1 MYRHACVLICCMA
14 PHEQPFGNFVQELQ
28 RGLLF
33 PRFSAIQVVSATLTA
48 AVAEQMVKTGEGSL
62 PDDFNAVVSAAPRPA
77 GTSAW
82 EAYVRA
88 KMFKLP
94 VESKL

>member
-1 MYRHACVLICCMA
+1 M
-14 PHEQPFGNFVQELQ
+14 QELE

-33 PRFSAIQVVSATLTA
+33 PRFSAIQVVSASLTA

-62 PDDFNAVVSAAPRPA
+62 PDDFHGVASAAPRPA

-94 VESKL
+94 AVSKL

>member
-1 MYRHACVLICCMA
+1 M
-14 PHEQPFGNFVQELQ
+14 QELE

-33 PRFSAIQVVSATLTA
+33 PRFSAIQVISALLTG
-48 AVAEQMVKTGEGSL
+48 AVAEQMVRAGEGSL
-62 PDDFNAVVSAAPRPA
+62 PDDFDAVASAAPRPA